1 MKVAKDSLD
10 LFLYILIK
18 EFVPLGKVTKI
29 LKAIKKIENKKV
41 GFTNDHIAEVVD
53 QIRKEVL

>member
-10 LFLYILIK
+10 LFLYIIIK
-18 EFVPLGKVTKI
+18 EFLPIGKVTKI

-41 GFTNDHIAEVVD
+41 GFTDNHIAEVVER
-53 QIRKEVL
+53 IRKDLG